1 MSKTVTFAGISYAAM
16 VMFLPHP
23 YGVTVWGVSV
33 IIALVWLVE
42 WVNEYIPRGA
52 LAGILNAFL
61 YMSAVGGCVM
71 LLLFLVRAA

>member
-1 MSKTVTFAGISYAAM
+1 MSKTVTGIGIGYAAM

-23 YGVTVWGVSV
+23 YGVAVWAASV

-42 WVNEYIPRGA
+42 WVNEYIPKGI

-71 LLLFLVRAA
+71 LLLFLVRQA